1 MSRFL
6 GRYSPIVY
14 ALLRIIVGLMFA
26 CHGGQ
31 KVLGMFAPPPLPDA
45 PAHAF
50 SLFSQTGVA
59 GIIELVG
66 GFLVAFGLFGDWA
79 AFLCSGL
86 MAFAYFMVH
95 FPHGFFPIV
104 NKGEPAVLYCFLF
117 LYIAFHGS
125 GILSVDQLL
134 FRRRADV
141 QGTESAATI

>member
-31 KVLGMFAPPPLPDA
+31 KILGFPPSAHPMPPLLS
-45 PAHAF
+45 F
-50 SLFSQTGVA
+50 MGFGGL
-59 GIIELVG
+59 IELVG

-79 AFLCSGL
+79 AFICSGQ
-86 MAFAYFMVH
+86 MAIAYFMAH
-95 FPHGFFPIV
+95 FSPKIPGGFFPAV
-104 NKGEPAVLYCFLF
+104 NGGDPAVLYCFIF

-125 GILSVDQLL
+125 GILSVDHLL
-134 FRRRADV
+134 FGRRTNGYPA
-141 QGTESAATI
+141 TESAATI

>member
-6 GRYSPIVY
+6 GRYSPIVF
-14 ALLRIIVGLMFA
+14 ALLRIITGLLLA

-31 KVLGMFAPPPLPDA
+31 KVLGMFAPPPMPDA
-45 PAHAF
+45 PARVF
-50 SLFSQTGVA
+50 TLFSMTGVA

-86 MAFAYFMVH
+86 MAFAYFLVH
-95 FPHGFFPIV
+95 AKGGFFPIV
-104 NKGEPAVLYCFLF
+104 NKGEPAVLYCFIF

-125 GILSVDQLL
+125 GILSLDQLL
-134 FRRRADV
+134 FRRRADGQV
-141 QGTESAATI
+141 TESAATI